1 MRVQLPPSA
10 QTIGVLMKNCL
21 FIIIATS
28 LVLCS
33 TYDDAKAHFDNKE
46 YDKALTLLQVEIDAK
61 SANAKAFSLA
71 SEVAAKLDDLD
82 NANAYILE
90 AIQSD
95 PVNKEYREYQKGLEL
110 LKNGLKDAKK
120 TFDSGYH
127 KEALSDYDKLAETF
141 PENAMIQYTKGLV
154 HKQMGNLDAAV
165 QHYKKAISLNPF
177 EEKYEKAIKVV
188 AQTLAK
194 NGDEEFRR
202 KEYDAALVYYHQAV
216 SYYSNFKD
224 GTFRLAK
231 TYFSV
236 KDFENAKKWCEE
248 TIQLD
253 NTHVQSIKMLGD
265 TYKRSGNIDKAIELY
280 TQAIAINANYDRAYY
295 SLGVALKDV
304 GRYDEAVQALNK
316 ALLVNPSYTK
326 AYETLGV
333 VYQETNDSDN
343 AVFNFKKAL
352 DTDGKAYKVYSR
364 LASVYNTQNKYE
376 DARTSAKACLKIKRN
391 YAAAMCELG
400 IAEMNMCNKVA
411 AEDAFTKAKKDRN
424 YRKFASDYLKNL
436 NYYTRDC
443 N

>member
-10 QTIGVLMKNCL
+10 QTIGVFMQNCL

-28 LVLCS
+28 FVLCS
-33 TYDDAKAHFDNKE
+33 TYDAAKSHFDNKK
-46 YDKALTLLQVEIDAK
+46 YDKAITLLQVEIDAK
-61 SANAKAFSLA
+61 SANAKVFWLA
-71 SEVAAKLDDLD
+71 SEVAEKLDDLD

-95 PVNKEYREYQKGLEL
+95 PANKEYRKHQKGLEL

-127 KEALSDYDKLAETF
+127 EEALSDYDKLAETF

-154 HKQMGNLDAAV
+154 HKQMDNLNAAV
-165 QHYKKAISLNPF
+165 QHYKKAIYLNPF

-202 KEYDAALVYYHQAV
+202 KEYDTALVYYHQAV
-216 SYYSNFKD
+216 SYHSNFKD

-236 KDFENAKKWCEE
+236 KDFENAKKWCEK
-248 TIQLD
+248 TIQID
-253 NTHVQSIKMLGD
+253 NAHVQSIKMLGD

-280 TQAIAINANYDRAYY
+280 TQAIRINTNYDRAYY

-333 VYQETNDSDN
+333 VYQENNDLDN

-352 DTDGKAYKVYSR
+352 DTDGKAYKVHSR

-400 IAEMNMCNKVA
+400 IAEMNMCNKVS
-411 AEDAFTKAKKDRN
+411 AEDAFIKAKKDRN

>member
-10 QTIGVLMKNCL
+10 QTIGVLMQNCL

-33 TYDDAKAHFDNKE
+33 AYDDAKVYFDNKE

-71 SEVAAKLDDLD
+71 SEVAAKLDNLD

-165 QHYKKAISLNPF
+165 QHYKKAILLNPF

-333 VYQETNDSDN
+333 VYQENNDSDN

-424 YRKFASDYLKNL
+424 YRKFANDYLKNL